1 MDLEAALAGR
11 RSIRNFRPDP
21 VPEQVLDH
29 LIQCAVLAPNA
40 VNQQP
45 WTFTVLRQ
53 AAVLDAV
60 SLEAKRHMLGSLP
73 AGIPAEH
80 FRARLQDPAFQI
92 FYRAPAVIVISGVEA
107 GPWIVEDCSL
117 AAQNLMLA
125 AHAAGLGSCWIG
137 FAQGYLASAAGK
149 ARIGMPPDWVP
160 VAPIAVGYP
169 AEIPAPAP
177 RNRPTILWD

>member
-1 MDLEAALAGR
+1 MDLEQALAGR

-21 VPEQVLDH
+21 VAEQVLEH

-45 WTFTVLRQ
+45 WTFTVVRNASQ
-53 AAVLDAV
+53 LDAL
-60 SLEAKRHMLGSLP
+60 SNEAKRHMLGSLP
-73 AGIPAEH
+73 AGIHAEH

-92 FYRAPAVIVISGVEA
+92 FYRAPALIVISGVES

-125 AHAAGLGSCWIG
+125 AHGAGLGSCWVG
-137 FAQGYLASAAGK
+137 FAQGYLASPAGK
-149 ARIGMPPDWVP
+149 ARLGMPPDWVP
-160 VAPIAVGYP
+160 VAPIAIGYA
-169 AEIPAPAP
+169 AEVPAPAP
-177 RNRPTILWD
+177 RKAPTILWG